1 MCAASVGLVFVW
13 HAQLMHS
20 SRWRRLSWGLYSHSW
35 AGPPFTCKHVSECV
49 AQGKLTLKGGFC
61 SKSFISDLPNP
72 GIKLTSASPA
82 LTGRFFTSEP
92 PGKPSTYYI
101 MLSEKK
107 RKKEKPTCQNY
118 IFTMGDYNT
127 QKINKNL
134 CLIRRQI
141 FFFSSFCIFAF
152 YVVMILIL

>member
-1 MCAASVGLVFVW
+1 MISCNYVYYLFTYVLSACMLSHSVLSDSLWPHGLQPT
-13 HAQLMHS
+13 QL
-20 SRWRRLSWGLYSHSW
+20 LCLWGLSGQEYWSRLQST
-35 AGPPFTCKHVSECV
+35 PP
-49 AQGKLTLKGGFC
+49 G
-61 SKSFISDLPNP
+61 DLPNP

-92 PGKPSTYYI
+92 SGKPCTYYI
-101 MLSEKK
+101 MLNEKK
-107 RKKEKPTCQNY
+107 KKKEKPTFQNY

-134 CLIRRQI
+134 CLIRKQF